1 MKIDVRSMDEWL
13 TIVSLNG
20 ELDAYTAPD
29 FRDTLVEIVQGGGAW
44 VIADLS
50 AVEYIDSVGL
60 GILVGAAKRTGQQG
74 GDIAVV
80 CQRHNLLRVFDVSG
94 TRELLNVVPS
104 LPEAQDFL
112 RQAREDDAADEGE
125 QA

>member
-1 MKIDVRSMDEWL
+1 MRIDVRNLDDWL

-29 FRDTLVEIVQGGGAW
+29 FRDTLVEIVEGGVSW
-44 VIADLS
+44 VIADLTS
-50 AVEYIDSVGL
+50 VEYIDSVGL
-60 GILVGAAKRTGQQG
+60 GILVGAAKRTGQRG

-112 RQAREDDAADEGE
+112 RQARDENEEDRGE

>member
-1 MKIDVRSMDEWL
+1 MRIDVRSLDDGL
-13 TIVSLNG
+13 TIISLNG

-29 FRDTLVEIVQGGGAW
+29 FRDTLVEIVESGVFW

-50 AVEYIDSVGL
+50 LVEYIDSVGL
-60 GILVGAAKRTGQQG
+60 GILVGAAKRTGQRG

-112 RQAREDDAADEGE
+112 RQARDEDEADRGE